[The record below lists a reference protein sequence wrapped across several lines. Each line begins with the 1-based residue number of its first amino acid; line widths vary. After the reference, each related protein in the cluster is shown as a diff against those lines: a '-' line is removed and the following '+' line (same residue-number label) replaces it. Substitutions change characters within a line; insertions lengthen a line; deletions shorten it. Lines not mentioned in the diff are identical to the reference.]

1 MMEIA
6 PTLLDMNLYYNFH
19 YIILRKGYKEKN
31 LEEQILQNESKDRD
45 NNFLGVFSSGS
56 VLNFKLIIRYNI
68 LYYLFI
74 YWYIT
79 DTQWKARFEITC

>member
-1 MMEIA
+1 MEIT

-19 YIILRKGYKEKN
+19 YIILRKGYKKKN

-45 NNFLGVFSSGS
+45 NNFLWMFSSGS